1 MLMHN
6 VKTVW
11 TKSRIKISSIL
22 KDMVKI
28 AATIQKIV
36 ESLRNSVLKMQNG
49 ICRMSKIYEDLNYTF
64 PN

>member
-11 TKSRIKISSIL
+11 TKSRIKVSSIL

-49 ICRMSKIYEDLNYTF
+49 IFRMSKIYEDLNYTF